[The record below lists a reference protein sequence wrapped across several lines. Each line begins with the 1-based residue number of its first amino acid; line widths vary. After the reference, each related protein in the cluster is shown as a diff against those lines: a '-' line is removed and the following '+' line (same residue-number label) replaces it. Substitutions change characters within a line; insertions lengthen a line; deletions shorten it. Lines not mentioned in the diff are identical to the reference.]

1 MVLLAAP
8 RGNSV
13 GTFGRSRDPTAYGV
27 TWRLRRRD
35 TATGRARPVPW
46 WASHTHLLQSGYALI
61 DPKSNDRRHRRGMG
75 KGRLNCNLALFVHRH
90 SLAAPERPALCANG
104 ETLSYRELARRAR
117 NVAGALRDVGVQ
129 PGARVAILASRS
141 VAAYAGMLGASWV
154 GAAYMPINL
163 SVPERRLIE
172 VLDIAKPAA
181 LVADETGTELLSNRV
196 MEAAPPLVL
205 TAHEDAKCG
214 CAPRQHQQVRAM
226 STLDEVGPA
235 YEPAFVGP
243 GDMAYLMFT
252 SGSTGAPK
260 GVMVP
265 SGAVHHYLSCV
276 RARYP
281 LTPDD
286 RVAAPTD
293 LSFDLS
299 VNDMFLAWDSGAS
312 LHVVPAAQAMAPGKF
327 IKERAMTAW
336 LSVPSVIGMMRRVK
350 MLRPASFPSLRYS
363 LFCGEPLPL
372 SAAQAWQEAAPN
384 SIVDNLYGPT
394 EATVACLWE
403 AVGTA
408 PPVTPERAII
418 AIGRPFPGMAAAI
431 VEPTAPN
438 RFLAPG
444 ERGELALSGPQLALG
459 YFGAPELT
467 AKRFPSIDGKRWYLT
482 GDMAYQDAD
491 QRFHHLGRIDN
502 QVKVNGY
509 RVELEEVEAHLRAVC
524 STELVAAVAWPVAHG
539 SATGIV
545 GFHVSKTL
553 TPEVVRDELARRIP
567 AYMMPNRIHVVGAL
581 PLNAN
586 GKVDRHA
593 LIAQLNSGES

>member
-1 MVLLAAP
+1 
-8 RGNSV
+8 
-13 GTFGRSRDPTAYGV
+13 
-27 TWRLRRRD
+27 
-35 TATGRARPVPW
+35 
-46 WASHTHLLQSGYALI
+46 
-61 DPKSNDRRHRRGMG
+61 
-75 KGRLNCNLALFVHRH
+75 LNCNLALFVHRH
-90 SLAAPERPALCANG
+90 SLAAPERPALFANE
-104 ETLSYRELARRAR
+104 ETLSYRELAQRAR
-117 NVAGALRDVGVQ
+117 NVAGALHDAGVQ
-129 PGARVAILASRS
+129 PGAPVAILASRS

-163 SVPERRLIE
+163 TVPERRLIE
-172 VLDIAKPAA
+172 VLQIAKPAA
-181 LVADETGTELLSNRV
+181 LVADDTGAELLSDRV
-196 MEAAPPLVL
+196 LEAGPALVLIPGEEAARR
-205 TAHEDAKCG
+205 CG
-214 CAPRQHQQVRAM
+214 PHKHQQIRPM
-226 STLDEVGPA
+226 STLDDVGPA
-235 YEPAFVGP
+235 YEPAFVGL
-243 GDMAYLMFT
+243 DDIAYLMFT

-299 VNDMFLAWDSGAS
+299 VNDMFLAWSFGAS
-312 LHVVPAAQAMAPGKF
+312 LQVVPAPQAMAPGKF
-327 IKERAMTAW
+327 IKDRAVTLW
-336 LSVPSVIGMMRRVK
+336 LSVPSVIGMMRSVK
-350 MLRPASFPSLRYS
+350 MLRRGSFPSLRYS

-372 SAAQAWQEAAPN
+372 SGAQAWQEAAPN

-403 AVGTA
+403 AVGAA
-408 PPVTPERAII
+408 PPVTPEREII
-418 AIGRPFPGMAAAI
+418 AIGRPFPGMEAAI
-431 VEPTAPN
+431 VEPTAPDQ
-438 RFLAPG
+438 FLAPD

-467 AKRFPSIDGKRWYLT
+467 ASRFPVIKGKRWYLT

-491 QRFHHLGRIDN
+491 GRFHHLGRLDN

-524 STELVAAVAWPVAHG
+524 ATDLVAAVAWPVAHG

-545 GFHVSKTL
+545 GFHVSKTV
-553 TPEVVRDELARRIP
+553 TSEVVRDALARRIP
-567 AYMMPNRIHVVGAL
+567 AYMMPNRIHIVGAL

-586 GKVDRHA
+586 GKVDRRA
-593 LIAQLNSGES
+593 LIAQLNGGKS